1 MVHRIWSR
9 KKAVSCRG
17 VYTVKLYLDGSLAC
31 LKACLVTKGYSQM
44 YSIDYKETFS
54 PMANL
59 TSAYLF
65 IIHQW
70 LLHQLDINNAFLHGI
85 LDEDVYMEKSSSF
98 VAQVESGQVCR
109 LSMYI

>member
-17 VYTVKLYLDGSLAC
+17 VYTVKLYPDGSLAC

-85 LDEDVYMEKSSSF
+85 LDEDVYIEKSLDF
-98 VAQVESGQVCR
+98 VAQGESGQVCR
-109 LSMYI
+109 LSN